1 MTPEMTPAQI
11 ATARACH
18 AGAADGTLSFP
29 EILATLAAAG
39 FEGYLV
45 DYRSGTCRY
54 YLTSGASTDCAA
66 HPLPVALPFDAP
78 TLAAAIRHA
87 QSGAADY
94 SYAGFSARVT
104 QAGCAGYIV
113 SLAGRR
119 VVYFGRT
126 AETHVEHFPA

>member
-1 MTPEMTPAQI
+1 MTPDQI

-18 AGAADGTLSFP
+18 AGAAEGTLSFP
-29 EILATLAAAG
+29 QLLATLGAAG
-39 FEGYLV
+39 FESYLV
-45 DYRSGTCRY
+45 DYRAGICRY
-54 YLTSGASTDCAA
+54 YLATGASTDCPSA
-66 HPLPVALPFDAP
+66 PLPVALPFEA
-78 TLAAAIRHA
+78 TAIAAAIRHA

-94 SYAGFSARVT
+94 SHSGFSTTVT
-104 QAGCAGYIV
+104 QAGCAGYLV

>member
-1 MTPEMTPAQI
+1 M
-11 ATARACH
+11 
-18 AGAADGTLSFP
+18 
-29 EILATLAAAG
+29 
-39 FEGYLV
+39 
-45 DYRSGTCRY
+45 DYRAGTCRY
-54 YLTSGASTDCAA
+54 YLANGTSTDCNAP
-66 HPLPVALPFDAP
+66 PLPVALPFRAA

-94 SYAGFSARVT
+94 SYAGFSTKVT

-126 AETHVEHFPA
+126 AETHIEHFPA

>member
-1 MTPEMTPAQI
+1 MTPAQI

-29 EILATLAAAG
+29 EILATLATAG

-45 DYRSGTCRY
+45 DYRAGTCRY
-54 YLTSGASTDCAA
+54 YLANGTSTDCNAP
-66 HPLPVALPFDAP
+66 PLPVALPFHAA

-94 SYAGFSARVT
+94 SYAGFSTKVT

-126 AETHVEHFPA
+126 AETHIEHFPA